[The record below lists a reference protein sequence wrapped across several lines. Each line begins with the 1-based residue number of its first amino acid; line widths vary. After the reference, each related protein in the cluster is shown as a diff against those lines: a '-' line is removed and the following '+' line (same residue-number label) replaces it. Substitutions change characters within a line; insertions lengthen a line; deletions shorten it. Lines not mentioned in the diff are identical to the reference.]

1 MERDKDQIIRRAIEK
16 ANEVHLKLCATMSD
30 LEALGKITKDSQPGK
45 NIQDARSG
53 TAILL
58 KILKG
63 EVNADPA
70 FGLQKPSR

>member
-1 MERDKDQIIRRAIEK
+1 MDRDNDQIIRRATEK
-16 ANEVHLKLCATMSD
+16 ANEVHLKLCDTMSD
-30 LEALGKITKDSQPGK
+30 LETLGTITKESQPGK

-53 TAILL
+53 MVILL

-63 EVNADPA
+63 EGNADPA

>member
-1 MERDKDQIIRRAIEK
+1 MERDNDQIIRRAIEK
-16 ANEVHLKLCATMSD
+16 ANEVHLMLCATMSD
-30 LEALGKITKDSQPGK
+30 LDALGKITKESQPGK

-53 TAILL
+53 MVILL

-63 EVNADPA
+63 EGNADPT